1 MPATQAVLWDLG
13 NVLLDWSPAYLYR
26 KIFDTEDA
34 VQDFLGRVC
43 TMEWHQAHDRGVP
56 MAENRRALTAQFP
69 HHAGAILAWE
79 TRFPEMLNGAIAGT
93 AEAIEAL
100 AARGVPQY
108 ALTNLPAEWVEPVNR
123 LYPAMRHMRD
133 TIVSAH
139 EGCVKPERR
148 IYGITAA
155 RLPHDPA
162 SVLFFDD
169 REANII
175 AAREFGFDAELFTG
189 ETALLT
195 ALTARG
201 LLES

>member
-1 MPATQAVLWDLG
+1 MAHKAVLWDLG
-13 NVLLDWSPAYLYR
+13 KVLLDWSPAYLYR
-26 KIFDTEDA
+26 KIFRNEDA

-56 MAENRRALTAQFP
+56 MAENRRALIAQYP
-69 HHAGAILAWE
+69 EHEAAITAWE
-79 TRFPEMLNGAIAGT
+79 TRFPEMLQGSVPGT

-100 AARGVPQY
+100 AARGIPQY

-139 EGCVKPERR
+139 EGVIKPDRR
-148 IYGITAA
+148 IYEITAA

-162 SVLFFDD
+162 DVIFFDD
-169 REANII
+169 REANVI
-175 AAREFGFDAELFTG
+175 AAREFGFDSELFTD
-189 ETALLT
+189 ETKLRSDLA
-195 ALTARG
+195 ARG
-201 LLES
+201 LL

>member
-1 MPATQAVLWDLG
+1 VPAAQAVLWDLG

-26 KIFDTEDA
+26 KIFKTEDA

-43 TMEWHQAHDRGVP
+43 TMEWHQAHDRGVS

-69 HHAGAILAWE
+69 EHAEAIAAWE
-79 TRFPEMLNGAIAGT
+79 TRFPEMLNGSIAGT

-123 LYPAMRHMRD
+123 VYPAMRHMRD

-139 EGCVKPERR
+139 EGCVKPDRH
-148 IYGITAA
+148 IYEITAA
-155 RLPHDPA
+155 RLPHDPEA
-162 SVLFFDD
+162 VLFFDD
-169 REANII
+169 REANVI
-175 AAREFGFDAELFTG
+175 AAREFGFDAEVFTG
-189 ETALLT
+189 EAAMLAALQ
-195 ALTARG
+195 ARG
-201 LLES
+201 LL

>member
-1 MPATQAVLWDLG
+1 MAHKAVLWDLG
-13 NVLLDWSPAYLYR
+13 KVLLDWSPAYLYR
-26 KIFDTEDA
+26 KIFRNEDA

-56 MAENRRALTAQFP
+56 MAENRRALIAQYP
-69 HHAGAILAWE
+69 EHEAAITAWE
-79 TRFPEMLNGAIAGT
+79 TRFPEMLKGSVPGT

-100 AARGVPQY
+100 AERGVPQY

-139 EGCVKPERR
+139 EGVIKPDRR
-148 IYGITAA
+148 IYEITAA

-162 SVLFFDD
+162 DVIFFDD
-169 REANII
+169 REANVI
-175 AAREFGFDAELFTG
+175 AAREFGFDSELFTG
-189 ETALLT
+189 ETKLREDLA
-195 ALTARG
+195 ARG
-201 LLES
+201 LL